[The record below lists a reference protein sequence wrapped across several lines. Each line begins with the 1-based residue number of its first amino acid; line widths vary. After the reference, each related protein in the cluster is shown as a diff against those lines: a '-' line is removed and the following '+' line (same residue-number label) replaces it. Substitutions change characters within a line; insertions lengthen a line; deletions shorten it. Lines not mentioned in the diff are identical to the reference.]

1 MEFILIDSDNVYKL
15 DSNLNLSL
23 SRNEKIIFTQPLV
36 KRKVEM
42 FSADIDDKGHIHI
55 AAVCGGALTY
65 IKYSDRKTST
75 VHLMHLPE
83 NFSIT
88 SLIINCENHLRLNY
102 CVKSKSGCAV
112 IEYTKSGDS
121 WQGKNIYTCHET
133 MILKYVKKNKNEC
146 FVVKNNNN
154 LHMLINAYEPET
166 VIFESISP
174 INEVQ
179 GVFDGILW
187 ATDEAIYF
195 NGGEI
200 SKGHKV
206 YAPDL
211 KRVLI
216 KDDGKLKEFSLDNG
230 SRYCGEA
237 TMPANAKEYILCV
250 AKNDKRKV
258 ISTPFPYIRFEPQMK
273 VGAGILEE
281 VYMQQRS
288 LFQLQ
293 AEVKS
298 LKSRVK
304 RLEDALLHYE
314 K

>member
-1 MEFILIDSDNVYKL
+1 MEFILIDNDNAFRL
-15 DSNLNLSL
+15 DQNLNLSL

-42 FSADIDDKGHIHI
+42 FSADIDEKGDIHI

-88 SLIINCENHLRLNY
+88 SLIINCENRLRLNY

-112 IEYTKSGDS
+112 IEYTNSGDL
-121 WQGKNIYTCHET
+121 WQGKNIYTCQEN
-133 MILKYVKKNKNEC
+133 MVLKYVKKNKNEC
-146 FVVKNNNN
+146 FVVKDNNNSY
-154 LHMLINAYEPET
+154 MLINAYEPDN
-166 VIFESISP
+166 VVFESTNP

-179 GVFDGILW
+179 GVFDGAIW
-187 ATDEAIYF
+187 ATTEAAYF

-200 SKGHKV
+200 SKGGRI

-211 KRVLI
+211 KRVI
-216 KDDGKLKEFSLDNG
+216 IDDSGKLKEFSLDNG
-230 SRYCGEA
+230 SRYWGEVSL
-237 TMPANAKEYILCV
+237 PANAKEYILCV
-250 AKNDKRKV
+250 AKNDKRK
-258 ISTPFPYIRFEPQMK
+258 ILSTPYPYIRYELQKK
-273 VGAGILEE
+273 VGAGVLEE

-293 AEVKS
+293 AEIKS

-304 RLEDALLHYE
+304 RLEDALSHYE